1 MAIGAYFIGGILFMA
16 IGAYFIHDYFNIGY
30 WCLFYWWILVVINCY
45 YISGYFVIE
54 YGWLLMVVILV
65 DILLLNMGDY

>member
-1 MAIGAYFIGGILFMA
+1 
-16 IGAYFIHDYFNIGY
+16 
-30 WCLFYWWILVVINCY
+30 VVINCY

>member
-54 YGWLLMVVILV
+54 YG
-65 DILLLNMGDY
+65 